1 MCLRS
6 LFVLFWI
13 FEIHPQG
20 RSFMKILPYC
30 NLYKM
35 VIFATFQ
42 NDVVFFNIK
51 CVFSRVSPKISLM
64 CVKSQFLYDFDSLC
78 KMGNFATLPNC
89 VLLLLLNVFVSSFPT
104 KHLYSFSRVF
114 KILLFLEYLIFIGF
128 SIALRI

>member
-1 MCLRS
+1 
-6 LFVLFWI
+6 
-13 FEIHPQG
+13 
-20 RSFMKILPYC
+20 MKILPYC

-35 VIFATFQ
+35 AIFATFQ

-78 KMGNFATLPNC
+78 KMGNFATFQND
-89 VLLLLLNVFVSSFPT
+89 VVFLLLNVFVSRFPT